1 MKTRSQWHMRRAIQC
16 AAYTVQQNFTGN
28 SLFLTFGYLPGRGP
42 HSRAAGRYFLTEDVI
57 RPLRAS
63 RRAGGVAFRYCYSTR
78 WPPDDTPP
86 EHRLILSA
94 GPETAEQLR
103 SLWRY
108 GPVTCC
114 PLREMGQLN
123 ALVARLYTEAA
134 ETAQRGENLITFSQ
148 GLR

>member
-1 MKTRSQWHMRRAIQC
+1 MATRSQYYMRRTIQR
-16 AAYTVQQNFTGN
+16 AACTVQQNFTGN
-28 SLFLTFGYLPGRGP
+28 SLLLTFSYLPGREP
-42 HSRAAGRYFLTEDVI
+42 HSRATGRYFLTEDVI

-63 RRAGGVAFRYCYSTR
+63 RRAGGVAFRYCYSSR

-94 GPETAEQLR
+94 GSETEEQLR
-103 SLWRY
+103 GLWRY

-114 PLREMGQLN
+114 PLRALEPPGD
-123 ALVARLYTEAA
+123 LVARLYTEAA
-134 ETAQRGENLITFSQ
+134 RTALPGENLITFSQ